1 MIIHGRKFILTEQ
14 GGDAFAASNSCSVT
28 LECDTIEV
36 AKNQSGT
43 FREYIAGL
51 KAWRASTNVFVTA
64 VANKFATVGETYTL
78 IIGDD
83 DNEDE
88 VTGDAICTSFKVDAT
103 VGNLVRGVFEFQGT
117 GPLAPV

>member
-28 LECDTIEV
+28 LECDTLEV
-36 AKNQSGT
+36 ASTTGT
-43 FREYIAGL
+43 FREYVAGL
-51 KAWRASTNVFVTA
+51 KAWRANTSVFVTA

-83 DNEDE
+83 DNGDE

-103 VGNLVRGVFEFQGT
+103 VGNLVRGVFEFQGK
-117 GPLAPV
+117 GPLA